1 MSQWRPTAQR
11 LHGTISSSWNLEYR
25 HANPLMVLTWTH
37 PRGWTALFWR
47 ENCLSHATAQPRKGT
62 VHSSTGG
69 ALIFWLLP
77 IVVVVVDTRVH
88 CELGHLSSHSGS
100 QQIPALRGAANRALY
115 GDNSTAERQTTKQM
129 SASYFTLYHR
139 LSISFS
145 LSLSVCHIS
154 STLSYF
160 VSAAVINFAWQ
171 QQGQRDGAVCVRS
184 FFLF

>member
-1 MSQWRPTAQR
+1 MRERSRGKD
-11 LHGTISSSWNLEYR
+11 GTQQHR
-25 HANPLMVLTWTH
+25 
-37 PRGWTALFWR
+37 
-47 ENCLSHATAQPRKGT
+47 
-62 VHSSTGG
+62 GG

-77 IVVVVVDTRVH
+77 IVVVVVVDTQVH

-145 LSLSVCHIS
+145 TLHLSLSLSVCHIS

-184 FFLF
+184 FFFILRVYRNLKRQRR

>member
-1 MSQWRPTAQR
+1 MFVTCESAAEERTA
-11 LHGTISSSWNLEYR
+11 
-25 HANPLMVLTWTH
+25 
-37 PRGWTALFWR
+37 
-47 ENCLSHATAQPRKGT
+47 
-62 VHSSTGG
+62 HSSTGG

-77 IVVVVVDTRVH
+77 IVVVVVDTQVH

-100 QQIPALRGAANRALY
+100 QQIPALRGAGNRALY

-139 LSISFS
+139 LSISFSTLHLS

-184 FFLF
+184 FFFILRVYRNLKRQRR